1 MKSLHNFY
9 KTLSDDAKQLYQ
21 AMNSVHHLYN
31 GITEYGCELCLKME
45 NKTYSV
51 ETRDVDGFSYGFND
65 VTVNVPNIESAKE
78 EIRKMLAD
86 YTDYYTSMK
95 ERAEARKEQR
105 AMSKAIE
112 LLDVTMISVKEAKEM
127 LKEIGCAQ
135 IQKTGIK
142 VQEWYNEEKTRFWTK
157 ASHTKMKIKCRFNED
172 FTKVCKE
179 DIESAL
185 KAVA

>member
-9 KTLSDDAKQLYQ
+9 ETLSDDAKQLCK
-21 AMNSVHHLYN
+21 ATFAVHDLY
-31 GITEYGCELCLKME
+31 GSIGKYGFELCLKME

-51 ETRDVDGFSYGFND
+51 ETRDIDGFSYGCHD
-65 VTVNVPNIESAKE
+65 VIVNIQNIESAKE

-86 YTDYYTSMK
+86 YEDYYTRMK
-95 ERAEARKEQR
+95 ERAEARKEQK
-105 AMSKAIE
+105 AMTKAIE
-112 LLDVTMISVKEAKEM
+112 LLDVTMISVDEAKEM
-127 LKEIGCAQ
+127 LKEIGCAR

-142 VQEWYNEEKTRFWTK
+142 VQEWANEEKTRFWIK